1 MKQILVVVALLLAA
15 ECVVAQNPRAVLKS
29 IQDGDVAK
37 STEKFEKIGEKS
49 RAKSPELCYI
59 AEAMLLNMSKQS
71 GENKMRGYEI
81 LANNIAAISSSEE
94 VAKALK
100 SIDLTLEDAISAIEY
115 QSFEYVTSVD
125 EQTTYIKYL
134 ELARK
139 AGHSC
144 INDIERRLEHVRYQN
159 IMQSESVEQCTAFL
173 NEYPESEYRNDVM
186 KHRTAIYYKRAM
198 ESNDEALLE
207 QFIASYP
214 DYKPT
219 RNVANRL
226 MQLRYDRIFA
236 GNDVN
241 QMKWFMATYPEHVE
255 RKMLMQKM
263 ADIEFA
269 TLESSVPSLEA
280 FLAYYPYVEQSAEV
294 RRRLCIAKVEEEG
307 SVKHFV
313 EYVKSNGYDE
323 LYPTML
329 RNIYHHTKRYI
340 ITPDIND
347 ATLIHF
353 ANDEG
358 LAGYMDLEGNVVIE
372 ALYSCE
378 RPEYGKGLYNIF
390 MLSEFTSYRPVA
402 VTCLN
407 GKWGVLD
414 NKGGKVV
421 DHNYQQITIDGDQI
435 YAVSDVGNTATGDES
450 GDDIGYYCDVFDF
463 EGNQLMTNELKFF
476 TLGYQQAYR
485 EFVNNK
491 GETQGTYLTPKYCI
505 THDNN
510 ILKLVDREGNSRI
523 INWDSD
529 EGVTDNI
536 VVIDLNENGMTGRY
550 FVDISAFRA
559 IKKCPYK
566 RVYAMNSGLA
576 MVYDGQKY
584 GFINEK
590 LELVIPCKF
599 DIEYATSFNCG
610 AMVVTTGDKYALIN
624 TRGEYIVEDMDNI
637 TDIRAE
643 NGLSYN
649 LPGIF
654 ITRKGSNYSIID
666 SSGATLVKLES
677 NYNPTVVGNYV
688 VDNEGNKLMFK
699 LTPSK

>member
-1 MKQILVVVALLLAA
+1 MKRILVIVALLLAA

-29 IQDGDVAK
+29 IHDGDVAK
-37 STEKFEKIGEKS
+37 STEKFEKISDKT
-49 RAKSPELCYI
+49 RAKSPELCFI
-59 AEAMLLNMSKQS
+59 TEALMLNMSQQS
-71 GENKMRGYEI
+71 GENKLRGYEI
-81 LANNIAAISSSEE
+81 LANNIAAIKASEE
-94 VAKALK
+94 VAKTLK
-100 SIDLTLEDAISAIEY
+100 SIDLTLQDAISAIEY
-115 QSFEYVTSVD
+115 QSYEYVASVD
-125 EQTTYIKYL
+125 EEATYVTYL
-134 ELARK
+134 GLARK
-139 AGHSC
+139 AGHSRLD
-144 INDIERRLEHVRYQN
+144 DIERRLEHVRYQN
-159 IMQSESVEQCTAFL
+159 IMQSESVDLCTAFL
-173 NEYPESEYRNDVM
+173 NEYPESEYRNDVV
-186 KHRTAIYYKRAM
+186 KHRTAIYYKEAM
-198 ESNDEALLE
+198 ASNDETLLE
-207 QFIASYP
+207 KFIADYP

-219 RNVANRL
+219 RNVVERL
-226 MQLRYDRIFA
+226 MQLRHDRIFA
-236 GNDVN
+236 GDDIN
-241 QMKWFMATYPEHVE
+241 QMKWFMAIYPDHAE
-255 RKMLMQKM
+255 REVLMQKM
-263 ADIEFA
+263 ADMEYA
-269 TLESSVPSLEA
+269 KLESSVAALEA
-280 FLAYYPYVEQSAEV
+280 FIAYYPNVKQSTEV
-294 RRRLCIAKVEEEG
+294 SRRLCVAKVAEEG

-323 LYPTML
+323 LYPAMV
-329 RNIYHHTKRYI
+329 RSIYQHSKRYI
-340 ITPDIND
+340 ITPDVSD

-372 ALYSCE
+372 AVYSCE
-378 RPEYGKGLYNIF
+378 RPEYGTGLYNTF
-390 MLSEFTSYRPVA
+390 MLSEFTTYRPVA
-402 VTCLN
+402 ITCLN

-414 NKGGKVV
+414 TKGGKIV
-421 DHNYQQITIDGDQI
+421 DHNYQQITIDGNQI
-435 YAVSDVGNTATGDES
+435 LAVSDVGNTATDDES

-491 GETQGTYLTPKYCI
+491 GEMLGTYLTPKYCI

-510 ILKLVDREGNSRI
+510 ILKLVDREGNARV

-590 LELVIPCKF
+590 LELVIPCQF

-624 TRGEYIVEDMDNI
+624 TRGEYIVEGMDNI

-654 ITRKGSNYSIID
+654 ITRKGSDYSIID
-666 SSGATLVKLES
+666 STGATLVKLES
-677 NYNPTVVGNYV
+677 NYNPTVTGNYI
-688 VDNEGNKLMFK
+688 VDSEGNKLMFK
-699 LTPSK
+699 LSSKK